1 VIQDPWVYGFGPGV
15 CTEFRFP
22 SFFFA
27 ILTLFVD
34 VYTPVLLKILVK
46 IPKKFLCVLD
56 HFLDI
61 FVMLLCVKS

>member
-1 VIQDPWVYGFGPGV
+1 MGLGLVFALNFV
-15 CTEFRFP
+15 FP
-22 SFFFA
+22 PFFFA

-46 IPKKFLCVLD
+46 IPEKFLCVLD